1 MPGKPAALHR
11 QHDTRGADDRKDVA
25 TCPHTETE
33 LAADPLSTAPDPHPR
48 RTYALLWTG
57 QFVAIAGLTVVVPL
71 LPFYLASFGLKAAEV
86 ALWTG
91 LTLMAPAVTQAL
103 TGPFWG
109 WVGDRCGRKAMVV
122 RAQLGVAVTVGL
134 MAIADSPEQFLVFR
148 LVQGAF
154 GGW

>member
-1 MPGKPAALHR
+1 VLPHR
-11 QHDTRGADDRKDVA
+11 HRAGRRHLVHGAG
-25 TCPHTETE
+25 
-33 LAADPLSTAPDPHPR
+33 STSAPDVRTALDRAILRDR
-48 RTYALLWTG
+48 RADRG
-57 QFVAIAGLTVVVPL
+57 GSPASV
-71 LPFYLASFGLKAAEV
+71 YLASFGLKAAEV

-134 MAIADSPEQFLVFR
+134 MAITDSPEQFLVFR

-154 GGW
+154 GEW